1 MSALTGLYLFGSAA
15 RGDSDASSDLDIL
28 AIYDEQP
35 EVALRK
41 SVSSSVNTK
50 FGDRVT
56 LAEYSTDRLAAMF
69 DSGHLFAWHLYQEAK
84 PVQIPGLISQQS
96 SIFKSPAPYDAGVV
110 DAVRFVDLLSSVENE
125 VQDES
130 CSLVHEAG
138 LTYLALRNVAMSLSI
153 KLQNRADFTR
163 YSPFNVSTSLAIRP
177 PCSAADFEVL
187 VAARHASQRGLSSPA
202 IDRSN
207 FRYVINSS
215 LEWAKIVLEKANESK
230 LN

>member
-15 RGDSDASSDLDIL
+15 RGDSDDSSDLDVL

-41 SVSSSVNTK
+41 SVLNSVCEK

-69 DSGHLFAWHLYQEAK
+69 DNGHLFAWHLYQEAK
-84 PVQIPGLISQQS
+84 PVQISGLIAQQPS
-96 SIFKSPAPYDAGVV
+96 LFRPPAPYVAGIEDAN
-110 DAVRFVDLLSSVENE
+110 RFVGLLSSVVNE

-138 LTYLALRNVAMSLSI
+138 LAYLALRNIAMSLSI
-153 KLQNRADFTR
+153 KLQKRADFTR
-163 YSPFNVSTSLAIRP
+163 HSPLNVSTSLAIRP
-177 PCSAADFEVL
+177 PCSAADFGVL
-187 VAARHASQRGLSSPA
+187 VAARHASQRGFSPPA
-202 IDRSN
+202 IDGSN
-207 FRYVINSS
+207 FRYVINHS
-215 LEWAKIVLEKANESK
+215 LEWARKVLEKANE
-230 LN
+230 